1 MINTE
6 RVRLIVHGEVV
17 YLCRRVKKTKE
28 QAHRSAQ
35 LKIKGTVDL
44 FRKSRPLC

>member
-6 RVRLIVHGEVV
+6 RVRLIVDGEAV

-28 QAHRSAQ
+28 RDHRSAQ
-35 LKIKGTVDL
+35 LKIKGTVDF
-44 FRKSRPLC
+44 FRKSRP

>member
-1 MINTE
+1 MMHTE
-6 RVRLIVHGEVV
+6 SMQLIVEGEVV
-17 YLCRRVKKTKE
+17 YLCRGVKKTKE

-44 FRKSRPLC
+44 